1 VEEVETR
8 SLLWLLSPFCYGL
21 RMERISSALADVAP
35 RTLTGVNQ
43 SFGAPEGTFSHPPE
57 LASFTHNPIM
67 APSGDYSLVKEP
79 HSQVNPQRERPL
91 APF

>member
-21 RMERISSALADVAP
+21 RMKRISSALADVAP

-43 SFGAPEGTFSHPPE
+43 ISGAPEGKFSHPPE
-57 LASFTHNPIM
+57 LASFTDNPIM
-67 APSGDYSLVKEP
+67 APPGDYSLVKEP
-79 HSQVNPQRERPL
+79 HSQVNPQRERLL